1 MLRRV
6 VVPLLIVLLAGGTA
20 AYAAARAF
28 YSTPQPQRTMR
39 ISGWGVVPVQGSAS
53 MTGRISVA
61 IEYPRSWRLISR
73 SGMTLK
79 LQSDSSCRH
88 VVTFTPEMVQATSQD
103 PTARAAALLPA
114 NAGRYVSV
122 EDFGTRVKAAF
133 RVTRDTDSGTIR
145 GVVVTPAANT
155 YMPGVPAGQSVYA
168 QLSVVAKPNPRTECH
183 SGAPRRIVAA
193 LGDSLAIL
201 GGVYGVVNRP

>member
-6 VVPLLIVLLAGGTA
+6 VVPLLVVLLAGGTA
-20 AYAAARAF
+20 AAARAF

-39 ISGWGVVPVQGSAS
+39 ISGWGVVPVHGNAS

-79 LQSDSSCRH
+79 LQSNSSCRH
-88 VVTFTPEMVQATSQD
+88 VVTFTPKLIQATSQD
-103 PTARAAALLPA
+103 PAARAAALLPA
-114 NAGRYVSV
+114 NARRYIRL
-122 EDFGTRVKAAF
+122 EDFGARVNAAF
-133 RVTRDTDSGTIR
+133 RLTRDTDSGTIR
-145 GVVVTPAANT
+145 GVLVTPAANT
-155 YMPGVPAGQSVYA
+155 YTPGVPAGQSVYA
-168 QLSVVAKPNPRTECH
+168 QLSAVAKPNPRIECH
-183 SGAPRRIVAA
+183 IGAPRRIAAA